1 MVHQHTRRDG
11 VAFTQAPHVRTT
23 RAACGRCGSFG
34 ALVPPRRRLPDK
46 CFGPHPT
53 DARSLSGLATVR
65 FSTHSG
71 SKAITL
77 TKHCPQKIQVLNITP
92 CDTVWANI
100 RAAAAANASRVCATR
115 GAQSDAGCAAST
127 AFPSPRRWKTVIRAL
142 KREVRIKFGPN
153 VTAPAPSDNH
163 GYLGYLTMHVT
174 EYTHEA
180 RLLNAVLSKYNLSS
194 DNAVHT
200 LHNHPATTRL
210 PTAQSWCSAVSNSSK
225 YTRTALSALFL
236 NGSRA

>member
-1 MVHQHTRRDG
+1 MP
-11 VAFTQAPHVRTT
+11 QAARQV
-23 RAACGRCGSFG
+23 
-34 ALVPPRRRLPDK
+34 LW
-46 CFGPHPT
+46 PT
-53 DARSLSGLATVR
+53 DARSLSGLAMVR

-115 GAQSDAGCAAST
+115 GARSDAGCAAST

-174 EYTHEA
+174 EYAQEA

-194 DNAVHT
+194 GEDAVHT

>member
-1 MVHQHTRRDG
+1 MIVIQ
-11 VAFTQAPHVRTT
+11 
-23 RAACGRCGSFG
+23 
-34 ALVPPRRRLPDK
+34 K
-46 CFGPHPT
+46 
-53 DARSLSGLATVR
+53 
-65 FSTHSG
+65 THSRKVPSQLPIVVDEG
-71 SKAITL
+71 EMENGGEIKVAVERID
-77 TKHCPQKIQVLNITP
+77 IDVNVGGE
-92 CDTVWANI
+92 TVEVGDAI
-100 RAAAAANASRVCATR
+100 RAAAAANASRVCATS

-174 EYTHEA
+174 EYAQEA

-194 DNAVHT
+194 GEDAVHT